1 MDNGESKMAI
11 KGFLLSILVVIFA
24 VSLCA
29 ESNYFNKLKN
39 CTNLHNDEQLVII
52 YQNIGSCVK
61 CYINPMQK
69 IENLEK
75 TGKIKNFKII
85 ALVRCTREIELN
97 IFKNQYDW
105 KNYLFMD
112 DGNSRKNLGANKKS
126 TVLVLNYFG
135 RILFAF

>member
-1 MDNGESKMAI
+1 M
-11 KGFLLSILVVIFA
+11 VTT
-24 VSLCA
+24 SLYA
-29 ESNYFNKLKN
+29 ESDYFNKLKN
-39 CTNLHNDEQLVII
+39 CTNLQNGEQLVVI
-52 YQNIGSCVK
+52 YQDIGSCIK

-75 TGKIKNFKII
+75 KGKIKNFRII

-112 DGNSRKNLGANKKS
+112 DGNSRKNLGANKNAK
-126 TVLVLNYFG
+126 VLVLNYFG
-135 RILFAF
+135 KILIEL